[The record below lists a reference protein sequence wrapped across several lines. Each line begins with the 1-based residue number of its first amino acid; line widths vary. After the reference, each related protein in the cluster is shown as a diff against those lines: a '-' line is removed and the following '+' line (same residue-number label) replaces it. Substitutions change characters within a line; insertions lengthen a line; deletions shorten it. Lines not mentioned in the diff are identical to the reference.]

1 MGYKSHAQRKA
12 VHASKADGG
21 AGNPNKMVGYT
32 PFKMKAKDYDNSPMK
47 KNYGE
52 FGVGHS
58 EAPEKP
64 TPAKLFGAFKRIMQR
79 RKDNAAARREASMPQ
94 DDATATAVADNE
106 ATQDAAAEA
115 EGGGDLEARVSALE
129 EAQGGGGGP
138 IGKVANAAKGALGK
152 AANFVKRGG
161 VLGAAARGGKKLF
174 GRLFSDVR
182 LKEKIKKTGV
192 SPSGIPIYEFNYIG
206 DSNRYSG
213 AMAQD
218 LLDIN
223 PGAVTMDSSGYYKV
237 NYNDIDVDM
246 HQINN

>member
-1 MGYKSHAQRKA
+1 
-12 VHASKADGG
+12 
-21 AGNPNKMVGYT
+21 
-32 PFKMKAKDYDNSPMK
+32 
-47 KNYGE
+47 
-52 FGVGHS
+52 
-58 EAPEKP
+58 
-64 TPAKLFGAFKRIMQR
+64 MQI

-237 NYNDIDVDM
+237 NYNDIDLDM